1 MMASFSFWQMLPWYV
16 MGVYWV
22 VSAAQVKT
30 AKAVEPVA
38 ARLYTRV
45 LMIAAFAL
53 LFSKSAHWG
62 GLNERFLVR
71 DPRLEYAG
79 LVLTYA
85 GIAFACWARWRL
97 AGNWSAEVSLKSDHE
112 LIRSGPYGY
121 VRHPIYSGMLLAV
134 IGTALTLGEWRAL
147 LAILLMSVGLIL
159 KATREEAVMI
169 AAFGEAYR
177 THQDRTG
184 FLLPRF

>member
-1 MMASFSFWQMLPWYV
+1 
-16 MGVYWV
+16 
-22 VSAAQVKT
+22 
-30 AKAVEPVA
+30 
-38 ARLYTRV
+38 
-45 LMIAAFAL
+45 
-53 LFSKSAHWG
+53 
-62 GLNERFLVR
+62 
-71 DPRLEYAG
+71 
-79 LVLTYA
+79 
-85 GIAFACWARWRL
+85 
-97 AGNWSAEVSLKSDHE
+97 
-112 LIRSGPYGY
+112 
-121 VRHPIYSGMLLAV
+121 MLLAV